1 MPDMSLFW
9 LRVSAVLYAAGL
21 LRILWTL
28 LRQRHTENTPDPLVE
43 RSQPWFVAS
52 FTVATILHFVSIVER
67 GIAAQH
73 FPADNFY
80 ESLSLF
86 AFLLAV
92 FYLFVHWKYSFS
104 SIGILLIP
112 VVTLLAWIA
121 STESPLAAW
130 TNARVRDAW
139 LLVHV
144 GMILMGIASVVLT
157 AGASLFYLVQERKL
171 KRKDLSGA
179 SSLPALRTLDSLIN
193 RAMGLGF
200 VFTTVGVLAGSTWA
214 YVESG
219 TRWLSNTNVQIA
231 LFTWLFYLTL
241 VFLRANQGWR
251 GRKSAFMSLSL
262 LGFNAL
268 TWATHYG
275 LRSTLVK

>member
-1 MPDMSLFW
+1 MSLFW

-28 LRQRHTENTPDPLVE
+28 LRQRHTENGPDPLAE

-52 FTVATILHFVSIVER
+52 FVVATILHFVSITER

-73 FPADNFY
+73 FPADNFH

-86 AFLLAV
+86 AFLLAA

-104 SIGILLIP
+104 SIGVLLVP
-112 VVTLLAWIA
+112 VVSLLTWIA
-121 STESPLAAW
+121 STESPLTAW

-139 LLVHV
+139 LLFHV
-144 GMILMGIASVVLT
+144 GMILLGIASVVLT
-157 AGASLFYLVQERKL
+157 AGASIFYLVQERKL
-171 KRKDLSGA
+171 KRKDISGA
-179 SSLPALRTLDSLIN
+179 SQLPALRTLDSLIN

-200 VFTTVGVLAGSTWA
+200 VFTTLGVLAGSTWA
-214 YVESG
+214 YIESG

-231 LFTWLFYLTL
+231 LFTWLLYLTL
-241 VFLRANQGWR
+241 VFLRTNQGWR
-251 GRKSAFMSLSL
+251 GRKSAFMSLGL
-262 LGFNAL
+262 LGANAL